1 MVWTTASARAPSC
14 RLRRRGPDPSHCPVW
29 SSRPPSRKSTSGY
42 LLRNVNDAVAD
53 AQGRENI
60 GLPDLAQIEAMQEV
74 LDSFLD
80 GIDPSDLTIAYNA
93 QVVEVLISE
102 QAFRQDRA
110 EAVLAEIR
118 GGKQS

>member
-1 MVWTTASARAPSC
+1 
-14 RLRRRGPDPSHCPVW
+14 
-29 SSRPPSRKSTSGY
+29 
-42 LLRNVNDAVAD
+42 
-53 AQGRENI
+53 
-60 GLPDLAQIEAMQEV
+60 MQEV